1 MRWSYN
7 LERSYSAAFWLFA
20 VAGLVYAMVVVGG
33 ATRLTGSGLS
43 ITEWRPILGVIP
55 PTSQIGWEDAF
66 HKYQQIPQ
74 FRYMNA
80 GMTLDA
86 FKGIYWWEWSHRLLG
101 RVVGLVFIVPFLV
114 LLATRS
120 VPHRLIWR
128 CWVILALGGLQG
140 FIGWW
145 MVSSGLDKGVAV
157 AAERLTIHLGLALII
172 FSACVWTGLEA
183 WFGRG
188 RNVVGPE
195 AGWRWA
201 SAGLVGLTYM
211 QCLLGALVAG
221 NHAGRVFNDWPLM
234 NGRLFP
240 AGYIEPHYGFWGS
253 LVHAQAAVQFN
264 HRLIGYVL
272 LIASITY
279 AFRVT
284 LARGVSQPVR
294 RTSYW
299 LAGLVAS
306 QAMLGILT
314 LRMGDPVWLAMIH
327 QIFAVVVL
335 TWALLLAW
343 RTPRN

>member
-7 LERSYSAAFWLFA
+7 LERSYSAALWLFA

-43 ITEWRPILGVIP
+43 ITEWQPILGAIP
-55 PTSQIGWEDAF
+55 PISLSGWQDAF

-74 FRYMNA
+74 YRFINA
-80 GMTLDA
+80 GMSLEA

-101 RVVGLVFIVPFLV
+101 RVVGVAFIVPFV
-114 LLATRS
+114 PLLLTRS
-120 VPHRLIWR
+120 IPRRLVWR
-128 CWVILALGGLQG
+128 CWVILGLGGLQG

-157 AAERLTIHLGLALII
+157 APERLTVHLGLALII

-188 RNVVGPE
+188 RNATGPE

-201 SAGLVGLTYM
+201 SAGLVALTYV

-221 NHAGRVFNDWPLM
+221 NHAGKVFNDWPLM
-234 NGRLFP
+234 NGRVLP
-240 AGYIEPHYGFWGS
+240 KGYFEAQHGFWGS
-253 LVHAQAAVQFN
+253 LGHSQAAVQFN
-264 HRLIGYVL
+264 HRLVGYL
-272 LIASITY
+272 LFAAVITY
-279 AFRVT
+279 AVRIT
-284 LARGVSQPVR
+284 QARGVAQPVR

-299 LAGLVAS
+299 LAGMVCA
-306 QAMLGILT
+306 QALLGIAA
-314 LRMGDPVWLAMIH
+314 LRMGDPIWLALLH
-327 QIFAVVVL
+327 QVFAVVVL
-335 TWALLLAW
+335 TWAILLAW